1 MAMAMTMATTT
12 SNGNRATGPADETND
27 RENRR

>member
-1 MAMAMTMATTT
+1 MAMTVAMAT
-12 SNGNRATGPADETND
+12 SNGNRAAGAADETND

>member
-1 MAMAMTMATTT
+1 MAMTMTTAT
-12 SNGNRATGPADETND
+12 SNGNRATGAADETDD